1 MPMLSQGMVTP
12 GERHTHMKVEVN
24 TNCRA
29 CSNNVTGHGE
39 MQLKSHLCAIYIY
52 IHIYYSMEQL
62 YKPFYV
68 LTRHSTQMPQNG
80 SRVIGEDSEVPS
92 MSEEKIRANGHLY
105 VLY

>member
-1 MPMLSQGMVTP
+1 MSQDM
-12 GERHTHMKVEVN
+12 ERCSLKVIYV
-24 TNCRA
+24 
-29 CSNNVTGHGE
+29 
-39 MQLKSHLCAIYIY
+39 LYIY
-52 IHIYYSMEQL
+52 IYYSMEQL

>member
-1 MPMLSQGMVTP
+1 MLSQGMVTP

-39 MQLKSHLCAIYIY
+39 MQLKSHLCAIY